1 MKTTIS
7 VRHTEITEQ
16 LRTRAAEVA
25 KRFEGLSPHA
35 LETTMVF
42 DLEGVDHSVEIRLH
56 ARGGHVLVGNGT
68 GPDHRTALD
77 RAEDKVRRQLE
88 RDGGG
93 ARRARRATKPKP

>member
-7 VRHTEITEQ
+7 VRHTEITDD
-16 LRTRAAEVA
+16 LRQRTNDVLERL
-25 KRFEGLSPHA
+25 GSQSPHA
-35 LETTMVF
+35 LEATVVF
-42 DLEGVDHSVEIRLH
+42 DLDGLNHQVEIRLH
-56 ARGGHVLVGNGT
+56 ARGGHVLVGTGE

-93 ARRARRATKPKP
+93 ARRARRAAKPRP